1 MKEKFILEN
10 IKADYILYVPLH
22 KKRLKKRGFNQSE
35 RIASRLSEV
44 LDIPVLDSI
53 ERVKNTKRLYNLNK
67 KEREQEVKNSFI
79 IKDKNNLL
87 KDKNVILID
96 DIFTTASTTN
106 EISKLL
112 RLIPV
117 NKITILTLLTRA
129 RDTYISDK
137 ENEVKI
143 NELQAEL
150 DNEQNRA
157 VTSDMFLSSVRK
169 YTRARKLTP
178 RMLNELIDKIEV
190 YQAEKIDGKKV
201 QRLKIHYNCIGAI
214 EIPDLS
220 KLPENNVSV
229 HTRQGVNVQYA
240 ALAV

>member
-1 MKEKFILEN
+1 MALVLS
-10 IKADYILYVPLH
+10 IKY
-22 KKRLKKRGFNQSE
+22 E
-35 RIASRLSEV
+35 
-44 LDIPVLDSI
+44 
-53 ERVKNTKRLYNLNK
+53 T
-67 KEREQEVKNSFI
+67 EQ
-79 IKDKNNLL
+79 
-87 KDKNVILID
+87 
-96 DIFTTASTTN
+96 
-106 EISKLL
+106 
-112 RLIPV
+112 
-117 NKITILTLLTRA
+117 
-129 RDTYISDK
+129 K

-240 ALAV
+240 ALAVWTQKKNVLIGSSPIRTLGMVAETRNS